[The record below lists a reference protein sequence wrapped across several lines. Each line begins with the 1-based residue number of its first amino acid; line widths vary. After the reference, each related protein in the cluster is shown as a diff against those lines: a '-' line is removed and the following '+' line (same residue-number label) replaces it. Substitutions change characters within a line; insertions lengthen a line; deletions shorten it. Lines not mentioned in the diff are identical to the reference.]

1 MITPSGWD
9 LIRFTEANAG
19 SDGRP
24 WATAVPRRSPAA
36 ERALPAAPR
45 PPPAAVTGTG
55 AIGHGSRGARCRP
68 KRVPARP
75 DAEGSPREE
84 GRSRDG
90 APRKGWRHGPGFPA
104 PAQPFAGP
112 ASMEPLAEA
121 VSAHGRVTAVPSAA
135 GVARGAPPYW
145 PRLVEAACG
154 GAPDGPLIVVAHSN
168 AGLFVPLIVAELG
181 GRRAAR
187 SSTPRSPRRRGTS
200 RRRRRSS
207 CRSCATWPTSGAS
220 CRAGPIGGRPRT
232 RRRCSPTRFS
242 GTHLHHLAEPGPVAE
257 WLTAVFPGR

>member
-1 MITPSGWD
+1 RWAPPRSGGRAAGTSADRRRSAAAPVSPPVPGGAGGAPPASGAASITVTVPSEVMITPSGWD

-112 ASMEPLAEA
+112 
-121 VSAHGRVTAVPSAA
+121 
-135 GVARGAPPYW
+135 
-145 PRLVEAACG
+145 RLDGAACRG
-154 GAPDGPLIVVAHSN
+154 GL
-168 AGLFVPLIVAELG
+168 
-181 GRRAAR
+181 
-187 SSTPRSPRRRGTS
+187 
-200 RRRRRSS
+200 
-207 CRSCATWPTSGAS
+207 
-220 CRAGPIGGRPRT
+220 RPRA
-232 RRRCSPTRFS
+232 RHR
-242 GTHLHHLAEPGPVAE
+242 
-257 WLTAVFPGR
+257 

>member
-1 MITPSGWD
+1 M
-9 LIRFTEANAG
+9 
-19 SDGRP
+19 
-24 WATAVPRRSPAA
+24 V
-36 ERALPAAPR
+36 
-45 PPPAAVTGTG
+45 
-55 AIGHGSRGARCRP
+55 
-68 KRVPARP
+68 
-75 DAEGSPREE
+75 
-84 GRSRDG
+84 
-90 APRKGWRHGPGFPA
+90 PGFLLLHSPSL
-104 PAQPFAGP
+104 GP

-121 VSAHGRVTAVPSAA
+121 VSAHGRVTAVPSSA

-181 GRRAAR
+181 GRAAGCAFVDA
-187 SSTPRSPRRRGTS
+187 SIPRRRGTS